1 MLLDSYIYHP
11 LGARDDDADAD
22 DDEDGSVVQHVNDHV
37 VAAADKDSIVHEWNE
52 KVMRHHQLFLLLLL
66 VVAGCMGNGVVLVDA
81 AYSCN
86 EQLE

>member
-37 VAAADKDSIVHEWNE
+37 VAAADKDSIVHE
-52 KVMRHHQLFLLLLL
+52 
-66 VVAGCMGNGVVLVDA
+66 
-81 AYSCN
+81 
-86 EQLE
+86 